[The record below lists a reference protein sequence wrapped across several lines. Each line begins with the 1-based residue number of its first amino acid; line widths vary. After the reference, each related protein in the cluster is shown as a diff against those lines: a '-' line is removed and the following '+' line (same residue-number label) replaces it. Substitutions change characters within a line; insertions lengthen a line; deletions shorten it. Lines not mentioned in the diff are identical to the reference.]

1 MLNQMVLLGRLTK
14 IEGNKIT
21 LESTCQEKNK
31 EGVYETYINEF
42 ELNGEILE
50 NTIKYVLKGDLIGI
64 RAIYVNNK
72 AIVNRITFLS
82 SKKELQEKKGE

>member
-1 MLNQMVLLGRLTK
+1 MLNQMVLIGRLKK

-21 LESTCQEKNK
+21 LESTCQERNK
-31 EGVYETYINEF
+31 EGVYEHYTNEL

-64 RAIYVNNK
+64 RANYVNNRV
-72 AIVNRITFLS
+72 IVNRITFLS
-82 SKKELQEKKGE
+82 SKKELQDKKGE

>member
-1 MLNQMVLLGRLTK
+1 MLNQMVLLGRLKK

-21 LESTCQEKNK
+21 LESTCQERNK
-31 EGVYETYINEF
+31 EGVYETYTNEF

-82 SKKELQEKKGE
+82 SNKELKDKKGE

>member
-1 MLNQMVLLGRLTK
+1 MLNQMVLIGRLKK

-21 LESTCQEKNK
+21 LESYCQERNK
-31 EGVYETYINEF
+31 EGVYETYTNEF

-72 AIVNRITFLS
+72 VIVNRITFLS
-82 SKKELQEKKGE
+82 SNKELKDKKGE

>member
-1 MLNQMVLLGRLTK
+1 MLNQMVLLGRLKK

-21 LESTCQEKNK
+21 LESTCQERNK
-31 EGVYETYINEF
+31 KGVFETYTNEF

-72 AIVNRITFLS
+72 VIVNRITFLS
-82 SKKELQEKKGE
+82 SKKALQDKKGE

>member
-1 MLNQMVLLGRLTK
+1 MLNQMVLLGRLKK

-31 EGVYETYINEF
+31 EGVYETYTNDF

-50 NTIKYVLKGDLIGI
+50 NTIKYVSVGDLIGI
-64 RAIYVNNK
+64 KVIFINNK
-72 AIVNRITFLS
+72 VIVNRITFLS
-82 SKKELQEKKGE
+82 SNKELQDKYGE

>member
-21 LESTCQEKNK
+21 LESTCQERNK
-31 EGVYETYINEF
+31 EGVYEHYTNEF

-64 RAIYVNNK
+64 RASYVNNK

-82 SKKELQEKKGE
+82 SKKELKDKYGE

>member
-1 MLNQMVLLGRLTK
+1 MLNQMVLLGRLKK

-21 LESTCQEKNK
+21 LESTCQERNK
-31 EGVYETYINEF
+31 EGVYETYTNEF

-72 AIVNRITFLS
+72 VIVNRITFLS
-82 SKKELQEKKGE
+82 SKKELQDKKGE